1 MGSFSLL
8 HWLIV
13 LAVVIVIFGTKKLP
27 TIGRDIGS
35 ALRSFREGAQADKA
49 SAAHEDATPHVTE
62 GRTDK
67 P

>member
-35 ALRSFREGAQADKA
+35 ALRSFREGAHADKA
-49 SAAHEDATPHVTE
+49 STTREDAAPQETE
-62 GRTDK
+62 ARTDK